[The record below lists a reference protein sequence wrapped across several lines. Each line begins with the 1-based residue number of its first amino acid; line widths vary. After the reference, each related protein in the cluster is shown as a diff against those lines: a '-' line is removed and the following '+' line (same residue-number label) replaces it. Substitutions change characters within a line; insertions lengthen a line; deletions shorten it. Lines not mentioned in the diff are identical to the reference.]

1 MSDIAKYSTERI
13 NAKEMD
19 ADTYVGVDNLLQNKA
34 GKIRS
39 SYVPLSGSLTK
50 YNKGDVLIGN
60 IRPYLRKIW
69 FADNAGGTNGD
80 VLVIHIASD
89 LAIPKYLYHV
99 LSSESFFTYDTA
111 HSKGAKMPR
120 GDKETVMKYEFDL
133 PSIDEQK
140 RIAEILDRFDALC
153 NDISQGIPAEIEARR
168 KQYEHYR
175 DKLLTFS
182 VVSTGSTTL

>member
-1 MSDIAKYSTERI
+1 
-13 NAKEMD
+13 
-19 ADTYVGVDNLLQNKA
+19 
-34 GKIRS
+34 
-39 SYVPLSGSLTK
+39 
-50 YNKGDVLIGN
+50 
-60 IRPYLRKIW
+60 
-69 FADNAGGTNGD
+69 
-80 VLVIHIASD
+80 
-89 LAIPKYLYHV
+89 
-99 LSSESFFTYDTA
+99 
-111 HSKGAKMPR
+111 MPR

-182 VVSTGSTTL
+182 VVSTGSTTV